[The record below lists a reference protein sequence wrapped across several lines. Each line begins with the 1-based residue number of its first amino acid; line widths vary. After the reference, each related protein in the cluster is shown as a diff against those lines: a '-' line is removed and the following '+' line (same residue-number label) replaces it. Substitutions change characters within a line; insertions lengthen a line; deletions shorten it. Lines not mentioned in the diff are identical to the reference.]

1 MPSRRLN
8 LTGETKIHSLFG
20 SPVEHSLSPVIF
32 NTTFQKLSLN
42 RAYLPFNVSKNQLR
56 HAVQAALTLGFD
68 GFNVTMPHKTRILE
82 LVDRLDDVA
91 KKGGTVNTVARVGQR
106 LVGYSTDGEGALR
119 AIKSYGFEPDDKN
132 ILVIGAGGAA
142 RAVVQSVS
150 AHNNSIRILNR
161 SLDRAKRVAED
172 LDGRGRVSYARLTKK
187 NLETWIPDTNLLV
200 NATPVQTTKILAG
213 LGVQPQ
219 SLRNID
225 WVFDLAYDESSRPL
239 PTKHGQIS
247 PLEMLLQQA
256 ALSFEIWLGTP
267 APLAF
272 MRSSLTD
279 HLGRDWK

>member
-1 MPSRRLN
+1 VY
-8 LTGETKIHSLFG
+8 SLFG

-42 RAYLPFNVSKNQLR
+42 HAYLSFNVSKNQLKD
-56 HAVQAALTLGFD
+56 AVEAALTLGFD

-119 AIKSYGFEPDDKN
+119 AIKSYGFKPDDKN

-142 RAVVQSVS
+142 RAVVQRLS
-150 AHNNSIRILNR
+150 ARHNSIRILNR

-172 LDGRGRVSYARLTKK
+172 LDGRGRVSYGRLTKK
-187 NLETWIPDTNLLV
+187 NLETSIPDTNLLV
-200 NATPVQTTKILAG
+200 NATPLQTTKILAE
-213 LGVQPQ
+213 LAIKPQ
-219 SLRNID
+219 NLRDID
-225 WVFDLAYDESSRPL
+225 WVFDMAYDESSDPL
-239 PTKHGQIS
+239 PTGSGRIS

-256 ALSFEIWLGTP
+256 ALSFEIWLGKP
-267 APLAF
+267 APLAI

-279 HLGRDWK
+279 HLGGDWK